1 MLLIIRRY
9 LMPDYEKLYH
19 KAFNA
24 ITDAERMLETASAM
38 LRIAQQECE
47 ELYIAPNDD
56 NRPQK

>member
-1 MLLIIRRY
+1 
-9 LMPDYEKLYH
+9 MPDYEKLYN

-38 LRIAQQECE
+38 LRIVQQECE